1 MGKLPDA
8 GVEEPLLKRPLSA
21 RFDEALVMA
30 SSLHRAQVRKTS
42 GVPYVAHLL
51 GVASLVLEEG
61 GSEDMAIAALLHDA
75 AEDQGGDAVL
85 AEIVAAFGPEV
96 ARWVRQASD
105 SIVVPKPAWE
115 TRKRHH
121 LAEIPMADREARL
134 IMLADKVHN
143 ARSILAD
150 HVRVGAAVWK
160 RFSVP
165 RERTMWYYEALME
178 VFERGLSPVLYDTL
192 SDCVRRMKELD

>member
-1 MGKLPDA
+1 MEKQASADLRKQ
-8 GVEEPLLKRPLSA
+8 LKRPLSA
-21 RFDEALVMA
+21 RFDQALVLA
-30 SSLHRAQVRKTS
+30 SALHRAQARKAS

-75 AEDQGGDAVL
+75 AEDQGGEEVL
-85 AEIVAAFGPEV
+85 ARISDIFGGEV
-96 ARWVRQASD
+96 ARWVRQASE
-105 SIVVPKPAWE
+105 SFALPKPEWE
-115 TRKRHH
+115 SRKRHH
-121 LAEIPMADREARL
+121 MEEIPAADREARL

-150 HVRVGAAVWK
+150 HARVGGEVWK

-165 RERTMWYYEALME
+165 RERTVWYYETLLE

-192 SDCVRRMKELD
+192 SDCVRRMKELN

>member
-1 MGKLPDA
+1 
-8 GVEEPLLKRPLSA
+8 
-21 RFDEALVMA
+21 MA
-30 SSLHRAQVRKTS
+30 SSLHRAQARKTS

-85 AEIVAAFGPEV
+85 VEIAAAFGAEV

-105 SIVVPKPAWE
+105 SFVLPKPAWE
-115 TRKRHH
+115 ARKRHH
-121 LAEIPMADREARL
+121 LAQIPMADREARL

-150 HVRVGAAVWK
+150 HARVGPRYGSVSACLANVPCGTTK
-160 RFSVP
+160 RCW
-165 RERTMWYYEALME
+165 RY
-178 VFERGLSPVLYDTL
+178 LSAG
-192 SDCVRRMKELD
+192 SRRCSTTR

>member
-1 MGKLPDA
+1 MEKRQTLDLQ
-8 GVEEPLLKRPLSA
+8 EQLKRPLSV
-21 RFDEALVMA
+21 RFDRALVLA
-30 SSLHRAQVRKTS
+30 STLHREQSRKAS
-42 GVPYVAHLL
+42 DVPYVAHLL
-51 GVASLVLEEG
+51 GVAALVLEEG

-75 AEDQGGDAVL
+75 AEDQGGEEVL
-85 AEIVAAFGPEV
+85 AEIAAAFGEEV

-105 SIVVPKPAWE
+105 SFVNPKPEWE
-115 TRKRHH
+115 SRKRHH
-121 LAEIPMADREARL
+121 LAEIPRADREARL

-150 HVRVGAAVWK
+150 HARVGPKTWN

-165 RERTMWYYEALME
+165 RERTVWYYETLLG

-192 SDCVRRMKELD
+192 SECVSRMKELD

>member
-1 MGKLPDA
+1 MQEPDNSKLHKPWM
-8 GVEEPLLKRPLSA
+8 RPLGT
-21 RFDEALVMA
+21 RFDEALVLA
-30 SSLHRAQVRKTS
+30 CTLHREQQRKAS

-51 GVASLVLEEG
+51 AVASLVLEEG

-75 AEDQGGDAVL
+75 AEDQGGEATL
-85 AEIVAAFGPEV
+85 AGIQEAFGADV

-105 SIVVPKPAWE
+105 TFQRPKPDWE
-115 TRKRHH
+115 LRKQHH
-121 LAEIPMADREARL
+121 MAAIPMADWEARL

-150 HVRVGAAVWK
+150 HVRVGAGMWD

-165 RERTMWYYEALME
+165 RERTMWYYETLLE
-178 VFERGLSPVLYDTL
+178 VFERDLSPTLYDEL
-192 SDCVRRMKELD
+192 SECVKQMKELE

>member
-1 MGKLPDA
+1 MPKQSA
-8 GVEEPLLKRPLSA
+8 EPQEPGLARPLSV
-21 RFDEALVMA
+21 RFDEALVLA
-30 SSLHRAQVRKTS
+30 STLHRAQARKTS

-75 AEDQGGDAVL
+75 AEDQGGEVVL
-85 AEIVAAFGPEV
+85 EAISAAFGAEV

-105 SIVVPKPAWE
+105 SFLHPKPEWE

-121 LAEIPMADREARL
+121 LTQIPAADREARL
-134 IMLADKVHN
+134 IMLADKVYN

-150 HVRVGAAVWK
+150 HARVGAEVWK
-160 RFSVP
+160 RFNVP
-165 RERTMWYYEALME
+165 RERTLWYYESLLE

-192 SDCVRRMKELD
+192 SECVRRMRELN

>member
-1 MGKLPDA
+1 M
-8 GVEEPLLKRPLSA
+8 
-21 RFDEALVMA
+21 
-30 SSLHRAQVRKTS
+30 
-42 GVPYVAHLL
+42 PYVAHLL

-75 AEDQGGDAVL
+75 AEDQGGETML
-85 AEIVAAFGPEV
+85 AEIAAAFGAEV

-105 SIVVPKPAWE
+105 SFTLPKPEWE
-115 TRKRHH
+115 ARKRHH
-121 LAEIPMADREARL
+121 LAQIPAADREARL

-150 HVRVGAAVWK
+150 HARVGSGVWD

-165 RERTMWYYEALME
+165 RERTRVVLRSVAGGLRARALAGALRHVERLREADEGAELN
-178 VFERGLSPVLYDTL
+178 G
-192 SDCVRRMKELD
+192 SDGGVDSRWRARRRP

>member
-1 MGKLPDA
+1 M
-8 GVEEPLLKRPLSA
+8 EEPSGPNLKKRLQWPLGV
-21 RFDEALVMA
+21 RFDEALLLA
-30 SSLHRAQVRKTS
+30 SSLHRKQVRKAS

-61 GSEDMAIAALLHDA
+61 GSEDMVIAALLHDA
-75 AEDQGGDAVL
+75 AEDQGGEATL
-85 AEIVAAFGPEV
+85 SGIQAAFGSEV

-105 SIVVPKPAWE
+105 TFELPKPEWE
-115 TRKRHH
+115 TRKKNY
-121 LAEIPMADREARL
+121 LAAIPMADQEARL

-150 HVRVGAAVWK
+150 HARVGPEVWD

-165 RERTMWYYEALME
+165 RERTEWYYQTLLE
-178 VFERGLSPVLYDTL
+178 VFERELSPVLYDEL
-192 SDCVRRMKELD
+192 SGCVTRMKGLA

>member
-1 MGKLPDA
+1 MENPRRPGSQQ
-8 GVEEPLLKRPLSA
+8 PLSNPLSE
-21 RFDEALVMA
+21 RFDEALVLA
-30 SSLHRAQVRKTS
+30 STLHRTQTRKAS

-75 AEDQGGDAVL
+75 AEDCGGERTL
-85 AEIVAAFGPEV
+85 AEIAAAFGPEV

-105 SIVVPKPAWE
+105 TFDLPKPPWE
-115 TRKRHH
+115 ARKRHH
-121 LAEIPMADREARL
+121 LTEIPMADPEARL

-150 HVRVGAAVWK
+150 HARVGPEVWA

-165 RERTMWYYEALME
+165 RDRTIWYYGALLE
-178 VFERGLSPVLYDTL
+178 VFDRPLSPVLYDAL
-192 SDCVRRMKELD
+192 ADSVNRMKELD

>member
-1 MGKLPDA
+1 MEKHPNSGSREQGL
-8 GVEEPLLKRPLSA
+8 RPLSA

-30 SSLHRAQVRKTS
+30 SSLHRLQARK
-42 GVPYVAHLL
+42 GGRVPYVAHLL

-75 AEDQGGDAVL
+75 AEDQGGEEALEAIASVFG
-85 AEIVAAFGPEV
+85 AAV

-105 SIVVPKPAWE
+105 SLVFPKPEWE

-121 LAEIPMADREARL
+121 LAQIPRADKEAQL
-134 IMLADKVHN
+134 IMLADKVYN

-150 HVRVGAAVWK
+150 HIRIGSEVWA
-160 RFSVP
+160 RFSVA
-165 RERTMWYYEALME
+165 RERTVWYYEALLE
-178 VFERGLSPVLYDTL
+178 VFERELSPALYDTL
-192 SDCVRRMKELD
+192 LDCVMRMKVLN

>member
-1 MGKLPDA
+1 MQERCDPGSGGRLT
-8 GVEEPLLKRPLSA
+8 RPLGA
-21 RFDEALVMA
+21 RFDKALVLA
-30 SSLHRAQVRKTS
+30 STLHREQARKAS

-61 GSEDMAIAALLHDA
+61 GSEDMVIAALLHDA
-75 AEDQGGDAVL
+75 AEDQGGEQIL
-85 AEIVAAFGPEV
+85 GEISAIFGAEV

-105 SIVVPKPAWE
+105 SFTRPKPEWE
-115 TRKRHH
+115 ARKRHH
-121 LAEIPMADREARL
+121 LAEIPAADREARL

-150 HVRVGAAVWK
+150 HARVGAVVWE

-165 RERTMWYYEALME
+165 RDRTLWYYESLLE
-178 VFERGLSPVLYDTL
+178 VFDRELSPVLYDTL
-192 SDCVRRMKELD
+192 CECVSRMRELN

>member
-1 MGKLPDA
+1 M
-8 GVEEPLLKRPLSA
+8 EEPTVPSLEQLLKRPLSV
-21 RFDEALVMA
+21 RFDEALVLA
-30 SSLHRAQVRKTS
+30 SSLHRSQARKAS

-51 GVASLVLEEG
+51 GVTSLVLEEG

-75 AEDQGGDAVL
+75 AEDQGGEEVL
-85 AEIVAAFGPEV
+85 TQISTAFGDEV

-105 SIVVPKPAWE
+105 SFVRPKPEWE
-115 TRKRHH
+115 ERKRHH
-121 LAEIPMADREARL
+121 LAEIPTADREARL

-150 HVRVGAAVWK
+150 HARVGTVVWD

-165 RERTMWYYEALME
+165 RERTIWYYGALLD
-178 VFERGLSPVLYDTL
+178 VFERGLSPFLYDTL
-192 SDCVRRMKELD
+192 SDCVRRMKELN

>member
-1 MGKLPDA
+1 MQKRRGLGLKTR
-8 GVEEPLLKRPLSA
+8 LKRPLST
-21 RFDEALVMA
+21 RFDEALVLA
-30 SSLHRAQVRKTS
+30 STLHRKQARKAS

-75 AEDQGGDAVL
+75 AEDQGGETVL
-85 AEIVAAFGPEV
+85 EEISASFGTEV

-105 SIVVPKPAWE
+105 SFTQPKAEWE

-121 LAEIPMADREARL
+121 LAAIPAADREARL

-150 HVRVGAAVWK
+150 HARVGAVVWE

-165 RERTMWYYEALME
+165 RERTLWYYETLLE
-178 VFERGLSPVLYDTL
+178 VFDRELSPVLYDML
-192 SDCVRRMKELD
+192 SDSVRRMKELN

>member
-1 MGKLPDA
+1 M
-8 GVEEPLLKRPLSA
+8 EEPGGLNRQKHLKSPLSL
-21 RFDEALVMA
+21 RFDEALVLA
-30 SSLHRAQVRKTS
+30 SSLHRTQARKAS
-42 GVPYVAHLL
+42 GVPYIAHLL
-51 GVASLVLEEG
+51 AVAALVLEEG

-75 AEDQGGDAVL
+75 AEDQGGEETL
-85 AEIVAAFGPEV
+85 AGIKTAFGTEV

-105 SIVVPKPAWE
+105 ALVLPKPEWE

-121 LAEIPMADREARL
+121 LSSIPMADHEAQL

-150 HVRVGAAVWK
+150 HARVGSEVWG

-165 RERTMWYYEALME
+165 RDRTVWYYESLLG
-178 VFERGLSPVLYDTL
+178 VFERELSPVLYDGL
-192 SDCVRRMKELD
+192 SDCVKQMKELN